1 MDYTSKEAKK
11 LLRDYYKWWW
21 EDLHMETLKSI
32 NNSNWY
38 DRPYVLHE
46 KVDHSL
52 DIRRGLEKGILTPP
66 CDRDHDEAI
75 SELME
80 IWKTIDLTDLV
91 NGFLYSLSTCSN
103 QYRTAIASYFFAKGM
118 TAHKGKH
125 VPGYDSPERCAYC
138 GMPFNEEGKTHI
150 DGNLLRYILYSPQK
164 YTIEWIQNA
173 DYALFDL
180 KQFKELPKVKYK
192 QEDVDILVKI
202 LKLAETLGKDNK
214 YTALQKLITRGKI
227 LDATG
232 NETIVILGVL
242 SVCGIF
248 QTNEHRGYTHKFT
261 SCDNRHFEGYETEL
275 FYPLYFWK
283 GKDGVDMKALA
294 EVFPACVTEAME
306 ADKAEVSLTDVYSES
321 KKDSAP
327 VSRAE
332 DAFTDGKH
340 ILELDDRR
348 RHYFGLSRL
357 DPTWHKEV
365 RYSVLY
371 NSFKRTEVYF
381 EGNSIKKVIF
391 ESKDLQGDGTLSDG
405 TYSERDIV
413 AETED
418 RYLLLP
424 KTSRGRKKPW
434 TPSLLDTF
442 TYVTVRLE
450 VNFGVGMHLINW
462 KNGKTLPLVDQY
474 IGNGKSIKSPLA
486 FYTYT
491 DEYIRNIP
499 ENYEE
504 VLADFRGD

>member
-1 MDYTSKEAKK
+1 
-11 LLRDYYKWWW
+11 
-21 EDLHMETLKSI
+21 
-32 NNSNWY
+32 
-38 DRPYVLHE
+38 
-46 KVDHSL
+46 
-52 DIRRGLEKGILTPP
+52 
-66 CDRDHDEAI
+66 
-75 SELME
+75 
-80 IWKTIDLTDLV
+80 
-91 NGFLYSLSTCSN
+91 
-103 QYRTAIASYFFAKGM
+103 
-118 TAHKGKH
+118 
-125 VPGYDSPERCAYC
+125 
-138 GMPFNEEGKTHI
+138 
-150 DGNLLRYILYSPQK
+150 
-164 YTIEWIQNA
+164 
-173 DYALFDL
+173 
-180 KQFKELPKVKYK
+180 
-192 QEDVDILVKI
+192 
-202 LKLAETLGKDNK
+202 
-214 YTALQKLITRGKI
+214 
-227 LDATG
+227 
-232 NETIVILGVL
+232 
-242 SVCGIF
+242 
-248 QTNEHRGYTHKFT
+248 
-261 SCDNRHFEGYETEL
+261 
-275 FYPLYFWK
+275 
-283 GKDGVDMKALA
+283 MKALA

-391 ESKDLQGDGTLSDG
+391 ESKSLQGDGTLTDG

-462 KNGKTLPLVDQY
+462 KNGMTLPLVDQY
-474 IGNGKSIKSPLA
+474 IGNGKSVKSPLA